1 MPIDAFIFDIGNV
14 ILRFDFNAAMQNLQ
28 RHCDPAAES
37 ILEQIEPVK
46 VAYEG
51 GRIGRSEFQA
61 KMREILRYTGTDA
74 DFISAWEDIFTENEP
89 MIRLIEQLETRYPL
103 YLLSN
108 TSDIHVDFIFA
119 RYPVFQRFTD
129 AVYSYKVRASKP
141 EPEIYRIALAQFGV
155 DPSRTL
161 FIDDLEAN
169 IRSGAEAGLRVHHY
183 HHDHHALLLQQL
195 QEAGVNLPASSGER
209 GQGL

>member
-14 ILRFDFNAAMQNLQ
+14 ILRFDFNAAMRNLQ

-37 ILEQIEPVK
+37 ILDQIEPVK
-46 VAYEG
+46 VAYEAG
-51 GRIGRSEFQA
+51 GITRSEFQTR
-61 KMREILRYTGTDA
+61 MREILRYTGTDTE
-74 DFISAWEDIFTENEP
+74 FISAWEDIFTENEP
-89 MIRLIEQLETRYPL
+89 MIRLIEQLQGRHPL

-141 EPEIYRIALAQFGV
+141 EPEIYRLAIAQFGV
-155 DPSRTL
+155 DPARTL

-169 IRSGAEAGLRVHHY
+169 IRSGAEAGLQVHHY
-183 HHDHHALLLQQL
+183 HHDRHALLLQQL
-195 QEAGVNLPASSGER
+195 EEAGLSLPTSSSEAAI
-209 GQGL
+209 

>member
-14 ILRFDFNAAMQNLQ
+14 ILRFDFNAAMKNLQ

-37 ILEQIEPVK
+37 ILDQIEPVK
-46 VAYEG
+46 VAYEA
-51 GRIGRSEFQA
+51 GRITRSEFQT
-61 KMREILRYTGTDA
+61 KMREILRYTGTDTE
-74 DFISAWEDIFTENEP
+74 FISAWEDIFTENEP
-89 MIRLIEQLETRYPL
+89 MIRLIEQLEVRHPL

-141 EPEIYRIALAQFGV
+141 EPEIYRIALDQFGV
-155 DPSRTL
+155 DPARTL

-169 IRSGAEAGLRVHHY
+169 IRSGAEAGLQVHHY
-183 HHDHHALLLQQL
+183 HHDRHALLLQQL
-195 QEAGVNLPASSGER
+195 EEAGISLPTSSREAAI
-209 GQGL
+209 